1 MKRHEMREQIF
12 RMLFGVEFHTEDI
25 SEPLENYIEI
35 SLDEPA
41 SDEEKEEMRRMVLG
55 ISEKRAELDSMIDS
69 VAEGWKTARMG
80 RAELNILR
88 LALYEMLYDSDR
100 VPVKV
105 AINEAVELAKEY
117 GADDAHAFVN
127 GILARLI
134 DRLPRETEKEKD

>member
-1 MKRHEMREQIF
+1 MKRHEIREQIF

-25 SEPLENYIEI
+25 MGPLENYMEI

-41 SDEEKEEMRRMVLG
+41 SDAEKAEMLERVVE
-55 ISEKRAELDSMIDS
+55 INAKKEELDSMIDS

-80 RAELNILR
+80 KAELNILR
-88 LALYEMLYDSDR
+88 LALYEMLYDRER

-134 DRLPRETEKEKD
+134 DRLPDESTGQ

>member
-1 MKRHEMREQIF
+1 MKRHEIREQIF
-12 RMLFGVEFHTEDI
+12 RMLFGAEFHTEDI
-25 SEPLENYIEI
+25 TEPLETYMEI

-41 SDEEKEEMRRMVLG
+41 SEEEKAEMLKKVLE
-55 ISEKRAELDSMIDS
+55 INEKKEELDSMIDS
-69 VAEGWKTARMG
+69 VAEGWKTSRMG
-80 RAELNILR
+80 KAELNILR
-88 LALYEMLYDSDR
+88 LALYEMIYDSDR

-134 DRLPRETEKEKD
+134 DRLPETEFLGN